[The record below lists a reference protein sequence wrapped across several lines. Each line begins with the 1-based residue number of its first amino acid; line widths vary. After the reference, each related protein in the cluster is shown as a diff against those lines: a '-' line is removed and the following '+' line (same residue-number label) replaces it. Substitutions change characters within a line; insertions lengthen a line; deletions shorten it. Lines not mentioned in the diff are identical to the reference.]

1 MKEHIG
7 RRSQGR
13 AGRSTV
19 DWLLI
24 LGILTFLVWPFISLW
39 QIQAFPAWDS
49 ETYQRAANAVKGLM
63 AEARSQ
69 PFRDNYQ
76 EKGFRTLESSG
87 DHEIEGRVEYLPHPD
102 LPGLTLIRAQ
112 VRWGYPLFKK
122 SLFLE
127 SAITQT
133 RP

>member
-1 MKEHIG
+1 MTHV
-7 RRSQGR
+7 RQPLSR
-13 AGRSTV
+13 AGRSMV

-24 LGILTFLVWPFISLW
+24 LGILTFLVWPFIALW
-39 QIQAFPAWDS
+39 QVQAFPAWDS
-49 ETYQRAANAVKGLM
+49 ETYQRAAVAVKSLM

-69 PFRDNYQ
+69 AFRDNYQ
-76 EKGFRTLESSG
+76 EKTFRTLGTAG
-87 DHEIEGRVEYLPHPD
+87 DHELEGRVEYLPHPD

-127 SAITQT
+127 STVTQT